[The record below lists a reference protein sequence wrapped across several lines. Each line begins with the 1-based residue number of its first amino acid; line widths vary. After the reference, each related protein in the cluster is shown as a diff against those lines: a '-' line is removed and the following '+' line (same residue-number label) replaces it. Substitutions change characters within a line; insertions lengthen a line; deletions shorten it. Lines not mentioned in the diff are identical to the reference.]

1 MDLDFGWPVKK
12 SKKGT
17 ANIVEKSRFFNFPGG
32 DPGNFDKKSVFGHFE
47 GHFDGDWSGNQ

>member
-12 SKKGT
+12 PKKE
-17 ANIVEKSRFFNFPGG
+17 AAIHMAKSRFFNFPGG

-47 GHFDGDWSGNQ
+47 GHFDGDWSGK